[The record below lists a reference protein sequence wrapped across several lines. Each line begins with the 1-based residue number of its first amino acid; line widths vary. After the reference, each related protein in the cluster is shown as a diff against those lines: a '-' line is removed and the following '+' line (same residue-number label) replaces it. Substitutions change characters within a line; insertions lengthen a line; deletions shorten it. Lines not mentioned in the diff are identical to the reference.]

1 MPGKH
6 EIDHANPFEAFRRLV
21 YRHDV
26 KKLAP
31 RMGMKA
37 GTLYNKADADT
48 DSHNQPTLRDVVSL
62 TELTGDYSVLDALN
76 EMFGRAA
83 FDVAPHAQVS
93 DAALLELLTQLGI
106 EKGDFHRAL
115 HEALED
121 GKFSTKELQQIR
133 ATAFDLV
140 SALMT
145 LVARVEGLRSE

>member
-1 MPGKH
+1 MPSKN

-26 KKLAP
+26 KWLAP
-31 RMGMKA
+31 QMGMKA

-48 DSHNQPTLRDVVSL
+48 DSHNQPTLRDVVAL
-62 TELTGDYSVLDALN
+62 TQLTGDYSVLDSLN

-83 FDVAPHAQVS
+83 FDAVSHADVS

-115 HEALED
+115 HDALTD
-121 GKFSTKELQQIR
+121 GKFSLQELQRIR

-140 SALMT
+140 AALMT
-145 LVARVEGLRSE
+145 LVARVEGLRDE